1 MSIKERDDMLRFR
14 HLQKILR
21 EAEKSYLK
29 ARIHMEM
36 FLHKHPNAK
45 INFGFDVEKIYQDKY
60 GDKNDN

>member
-1 MSIKERDDMLRFR
+1 MTNKERDDMLRFR

-36 FLHKHPNAK
+36 FLNKHPNAK
-45 INFGFDVEKIYQDKY
+45 INFGFDVEKIYLEQY
-60 GDKNDN
+60 GDKYDN